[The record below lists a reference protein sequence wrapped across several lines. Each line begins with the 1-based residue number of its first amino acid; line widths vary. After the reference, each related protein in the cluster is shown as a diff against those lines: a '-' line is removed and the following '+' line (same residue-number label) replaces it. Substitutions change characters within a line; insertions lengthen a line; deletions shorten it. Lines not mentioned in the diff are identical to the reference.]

1 MKKHILTTTALLFA
15 AFVSAQNVPTAEIQ
29 KEVDAHLQNLP
40 FASFS
45 IKVPSFGAKVYNIKD
60 AGAVGDGVTV
70 NTEAINGTIK
80 KCSEAGG
87 GTVLVPAG
95 LWKTGPITMMSNV
108 NLHLQAGAMVVF
120 SADPKDNPIVNTG
133 KELKVM
139 PLING
144 TGLKNIAITG
154 KGIFN
159 GNGSEWRPIK
169 REKLP
174 EKQWKNITKKGEL
187 SPDGKIWYPVKGTMA
202 ALENLKNAD
211 IKTLDKSQFEAYR
224 PGLKRPYLINIEKT
238 EGMLV
243 EGVTFMNSPHITN
256 MLRNID
262 GLVMKDVKVLNEWW
276 FQNADGLDISVCR
289 NVLMYD
295 CTVNTGDDGIC
306 MKSSKSS
313 ASGRQFGLEN
323 IVIKDC
329 KVYHAHGGFVI
340 GSNTDGGMN
349 NILVQNCDFSWS
361 DVGLRVKSGA
371 GRGGRVQNIYIQ
383 DIYMKDLS
391 GNAVEFEL
399 TYKDAAVEGTAVD
412 KKLDLVPDFDS
423 FFFKN
428 IYCDGAKGAIV
439 IGGTADLNVKNVT
452 FDNVHIK
459 ANSGVT
465 TFRSENITFNNVTI
479 DTPVSPTFSLNKSV
493 NIAFKNIDKAPAS
506 GVYAKILNP
515 ETKNITFEN
524 VKIDKNKVEILNG
537 AETSQVK
544 FK

>member
-1 MKKHILTTTALLFA
+1 MKKHILTTTARLFA

-87 GTVLVPAG
+87 GTVVIPAG

-120 SADPKDNPIVNTG
+120 SADPKDNPIVEG
-133 KELKVM
+133 KLAAR
-139 PLING
+139 ING
-144 TGLKNIAITG
+144 ENLKNIAITG
-154 KGIFN
+154 QGIFN
-159 GNGSEWRPIK
+159 GNGSEFRPIK
-169 REKLP
+169 REKLT
-174 EKQWKNITKKGEL
+174 EKQWNKLKGGEL
-187 SPDGKIWYPVKGTMA
+187 SADGKVWYPVKGVA
-202 ALENLKNAD
+202 ANEAKL
-211 IKTLDKSQFEAYR
+211 KTLDTKTLTGAAAEPYR
-224 PGLKRPYLINIEKT
+224 TGIKRPYLINIEKVQ
-238 EGMLV
+238 GMLV

-289 NVLMYD
+289 NVLMYG

-313 ASGRQFGLEN
+313 ANGRQFGLEN

-361 DVGLRVKSGA
+361 DVGLRFKSGK
-371 GRGGRVQNIYIQ
+371 GRGGRVQNIYCQ
-383 DIYMKDLS
+383 DIFMKDIAES
-391 GNAVEFEL
+391 CIEFEL
-399 TYKDAAVEGTAVD
+399 TYEDKAVSGTAVD
-412 KKLDLVPDFDS
+412 KNLSLAPDFAGLYFS
-423 FFFKN
+423 N
-428 IYCDGAKGAIV
+428 IYCDGAKSAIS
-439 IGGTADLNVKNVT
+439 IGGTADLNVKNLEFKNMIISSNSGVDAFRSQNVT
-452 FDNVHIK
+452 FDNVQINSLLKPVYKLNK
-459 ANSGVT
+459 A
-465 TFRSENITFNNVTI
+465 ENITF
-479 DTPVSPTFSLNKSV
+479 
-493 NIAFKNIDKAPAS
+493 KNIPS
-506 GVYAKILNP
+506 VPENGTFAKILNA
-515 ETKNITFEN
+515 ETKNIVFQGGN
-524 VKIDKNKVEILNG
+524 VKAANVEILNG

>member
-29 KEVDAHLQNLP
+29 KEVDAHLKNLP

-45 IKVPSFGAKVYNIKD
+45 IKVPSFGDKVYNIKD
-60 AGAVGDGVTV
+60 AGAIGDGVAI

-87 GTVLVPAG
+87 GTVIIPAG

-108 NLHLQAGAMVVF
+108 NLHLQAGALVVF
-120 SADPKDNPIVNTG
+120 SADPKDNPIVQDG
-133 KELKVM
+133 KKFTI
-139 PLING
+139 PSLING
-144 TGLKNIAITG
+144 SGLKNVAITG

-202 ALENLKNAD
+202 ANQKLNNAD
-211 IKTLDKSQFEAYR
+211 QSNMTKEQWEEVRLAIH
-224 PGLKRPYLINIEKT
+224 RPYLISLKKSQNVF
-238 EGMLV
+238 V

-276 FQNADGLDISVCR
+276 FQNADGLDISACR

-323 IVIKDC
+323 IVIRDC

-399 TYKDAAVEGTAVD
+399 TYEDKAVEGTAVD
-412 KKLDLVPDFDS
+412 KKLDMVPDFDS

-452 FDNVHIK
+452 FENVHIK
-459 ANSGVT
+459 ANSGVSA
-465 TFRSENITFNNVTI
+465 FRSENITFNNVTI
-479 DTPVSPTFSLNKSV
+479 DTPVSPTYSLNKGV
-493 NIAFKNIDKAPAS
+493 NITFKNIPQLPTS
-506 GVYAKILNP
+506 GVFAKILNP
-515 ETKNITFEN
+515 ETKNIVFEN
-524 VKIDKNKVEILNG
+524 VKFDKSKVEIING
-537 AETSQVK
+537 ANESQVK